1 MADTRKPGSPRFPLG
16 PRRTKLVRLRYE
28 CPPGIFAPRSPCGAP
43 ERYRSKEAHGSQ
55 RRSSAARSRSSGSRS
70 RGGRARSGPT
80 STSTLRAGKDGKYK
94 ISCPKCR
101 AEYNVPENYLDNVVQ
116 CKHCKS
122 SFTPRNAAKGS
133 TRRQAAR
140 GGAGTGLLKVAFIVA
155 PFLLFGLIYKLA
167 NSGDD
172 KKEPPKVAVQKRW
185 LTPQDEP
192 YLAFAEFVRGVSK
205 NMPFVVEKKLDWP
218 SIYAA
223 TNPEK
228 AKANWSL
235 QDNKAKSAFMDGH
248 IKGIVEGELGQ
259 ALKDFDLDG
268 ELFQTAVLWPKEA
281 KALTFSIEYPH
292 KERRNFGYLKV
303 EGNVEIVGSV
313 WKTKSWKILKR
324 PDPDAGR
331 STAKRKRRK
340 KHKTIKAPKRVETT
354 LKGKKIALMQS
365 DIVPVAH
372 LDSTPP
378 DVRKKIDKL
387 IDTVFAPNDADP
399 RAASQAAF
407 TLQDIGKPAV
417 PRILHS
423 MYERPCKT
431 ENDRVAFNMLVKTYN
446 NIVGSSLAFLPGTD
460 LDSTFGGSDE
470 DRLKLMK
477 SVFANWWRHYHKD
490 GKLFEGTSDEELDK
504 AMNEGSGSKRKT
516 SK

>member
-1 MADTRKPGSPRFPLG
+1 MAAK
-16 PRRTKLVRLRYE
+16 
-28 CPPGIFAPRSPCGAP
+28 
-43 ERYRSKEAHGSQ
+43 
-55 RRSSAARSRSSGSRS
+55 RRSSAARSRTSGSRP

-80 STSTLRAGKDGKYK
+80 STSTLKAGRDGKYK
-94 ISCPKCR
+94 VACPRCR
-101 AEYNVPENYLDNVVQ
+101 AEYNVPEDYLDNVVQ

-133 TRRQAAR
+133 TRRQATR
-140 GGAGTGLLKVAFIVA
+140 GGAGTGILKVAFIVA

-172 KKEPPKVAVQKRW
+172 DKEPQKVVEIKRE
-185 LTPQDEP
+185 LTAQDEP
-192 YLAFAEFVRGVSK
+192 YLAFAEFVRGVHK
-205 NMPFVVEKKLDWP
+205 KMPFVIEKKLDWP
-218 SIYAA
+218 TIYAA
-223 TNPEK
+223 SKPAKSKGNWALLENK
-228 AKANWSL
+228 AKA
-235 QDNKAKSAFMDGH
+235 AFMDTH
-248 IKGIVEGELGQ
+248 IKGILEGELGQ
-259 ALKDFDLDG
+259 ALQDFDIDG
-268 ELFQTAVLWPKEA
+268 ERFEESVEWPEDA
-281 KALTFSIEYPH
+281 KSLTFTIGYPH
-292 KERRNFGYLKV
+292 KERRGFGYLIL
-303 EGNVEIVGSV
+303 EGNVELVGSL
-313 WKTKSWKILKR
+313 WMTKSWKILER

-331 STAKRKRRK
+331 VSAKRKRRK
-340 KHKTIKAPKRVETT
+340 KHKTIKAPKLVETT
-354 LKGKKIALMQS
+354 LKGKKVKLRQT

-372 LDSTPP
+372 LESTPP
-378 DVRKKIDKL
+378 ELRKKIDKL
-387 IDTVFAPNDADP
+387 VDIVFQPNEEDP

-407 TLQDIGKPAV
+407 ELQDIGKPAV

-477 SVFANWWRHYHKD
+477 SVFANWWFHYHKD

-516 SK
+516 TKKK